1 MQEYTPSFPPV
12 PIQHSRCVMAVS
24 VAKAVMQ
31 LFKEPADKALIGQL
45 QKIRRWLDDC
55 EKQIR
60 ERPLSRGAQR
70 DIDRKLSHLD
80 AAFNVKDLD
89 DEALFQRVCSLVW
102 TADTFILDVRCTC
115 PEYRTARCWRYLWQ
129 TWGTLAEALLKIC
142 PGADEQGC
150 ALYER
155 AA

>member
-1 MQEYTPSFPPV
+1 MENYTPTYPPV
-12 PIQHSRCVMAVS
+12 AIQHSRCVMAVS
-24 VAKAVMQ
+24 VANAVMQ
-31 LFKEPADKALIGQL
+31 FFKEPADKALIGQL

-55 EKQIR
+55 EAQIKSR
-60 ERPLSRGAQR
+60 QLSRGAMR
-70 DIDRKLSHLD
+70 DIDRKLSQLD

-89 DEALFQRVCSLVW
+89 DEALFQRACALVW

-115 PEYRTARCWRYLWQ
+115 PEYRRVRCWRYLWQ
-129 TWGTLAEALLKIC
+129 TWGTLAEWLLAIC

>member
-12 PIQHSRCVMAVS
+12 PIQHTRCVIAVR
-24 VAKAVMQ
+24 VAQAVLQ
-31 LFKEPADKALIGQL
+31 FFKEPTDSTLDRQL
-45 QKIRRWLDDC
+45 QKIRRWLQECD
-55 EKQIR
+55 EQIR
-60 ERPLSRGAQR
+60 GRQLSRGAIR
-70 DIDRKLSHLD
+70 DIDRQLSHLD
-80 AAFNVKDLD
+80 DAFNVKALD
-89 DEALFQRVCSLVW
+89 DEALFQRVCTLVW

-115 PEYRTARCWRYLWQ
+115 PEFRTARCWRYLWQ
-129 TWGTLAEALLKIC
+129 TWGTLAEALLEIC